1 MTTEDPVTLDS
12 ALAAASVPALLMC
25 LAQITGDPRWTEAP
39 FLPKRDISMI
49 PDPSGGLPE
58 EVQQEVRD
66 AMRTLLLDIQAGKR
80 EVRRE
85 PLDEEVALQM
95 MRVCLGEKVPPEYA
109 PMALEEM
116 GMRDRAVR
124 WSPSGPPAGAGR
136 FDVLVVGAGVSGL
149 AAAYRL
155 RELGIP
161 FQVVEK
167 NVDVGGTWVDNAYP
181 EAGVD
186 TPNHFYS
193 YSFAPNTHWSSHYSK
208 REEVWDYL
216 RDVARRF
223 DLLRHIQ
230 FRTEVLAMHWH
241 DDRQMWRVRLR
252 SESDGERE
260 IWVNAVITAVGQ
272 LNRPK
277 MAAFP
282 GMDTF
287 PGPWWHSAHWRNDV
301 SLEGKRVAVIGTGA
315 SAIQFMRSVAARA
328 AKVTIFQRSP
338 QWIRHEPNYHGRVSR
353 ETQWL
358 MDYVPF
364 YCEWYRFGLMW
375 RFGDGLLPTLKRDP
389 DWPHPE
395 RAMNARND
403 RHREILTQ
411 YLLSELEGRDDLIAK
426 TLPNYPPYGKR
437 ILIDNDWFKT
447 LRRPNVE
454 LVTEAVDHVEGARIV
469 TSSGAVH
476 EADIIILAT
485 GFEAG
490 KMLAPMHIVGRD
502 GRSIRE
508 AWGDDD
514 PYAYLGTTVHGFP
527 NLFCVLGPNTAL
539 AHGGSI
545 FFVSECQIRYIT
557 GCLVGMLERGQSAIE
572 VRKDVQDDY
581 VARVDAEHAELVW
594 THPGMR
600 NWYRNDRGR
609 VFSPMPWR
617 LVDFWQM
624 THAPDLS
631 DYILTPADRRPLEA
645 MPEGSGE
652 GAVSAVR

>member
-1 MTTEDPVTLDS
+1 MTNQNPVTLES
-12 ALAAASVPALLMC
+12 ALAAASIPTLLMC
-25 LAQITGDPRWTEAP
+25 LAQITGDRRWTEAP
-39 FLPKRDISMI
+39 FLPKRDVSMI

-58 EVQQEVRD
+58 EVQKEVRD
-66 AMRTLLLDIQAGKR
+66 AMRSVLEEIEAGRRQVSKSDID
-80 EVRRE
+80 
-85 PLDEEVALQM
+85 DEAALRM
-95 MRVCLGEKVPPEYA
+95 MRVCLGERVPPEYA

-116 GMRDRAVR
+116 AMRDRAVR
-124 WSPSGPPAGAGR
+124 WRSTPPPGAAR
-136 FDVLVVGAGVSGL
+136 DFQVLVVGAGVSGL
-149 AAAYRL
+149 CAAYRL
-155 RELGIP
+155 QELGIP
-161 FQVVEK
+161 FRVVEK
-167 NVDVGGTWVDNAYP
+167 NADVGGTWIDNSYP
-181 EAGVD
+181 ESGVD

-208 REEVWDYL
+208 REEVWTYL
-216 RDVARRF
+216 RDVAQRF
-223 DLLRHIQ
+223 DLLRHIE
-230 FRTEVLAMHWH
+230 FRTEVLAMRWH
-241 DDRQMWRVRLR
+241 EDRQMWQVRLR
-252 SESDGERE
+252 SESGERE
-260 IWVNAVITAVGQ
+260 IWANAVITAVGQ

-282 GMDTF
+282 GMETF
-287 PGPWWHSAHWRNDV
+287 TGPWWHSALWRHDV
-301 SLEGKRVAVIGTGA
+301 PLEGKRVAVIGTGA

-358 MDYVPF
+358 MDHVPF

-403 RHREILTQ
+403 RHREMLTQ
-411 YLLSELEGRDDLIAK
+411 YLLSELEGREDLIPK
-426 TLPNYPPYGKR
+426 TLPDYPPYGKR

-454 LVTEAVDHVEGARIV
+454 LVTEAVDHVDGERIV
-469 TSSGAVH
+469 TSSGAIH
-476 EADIIILAT
+476 EADVIILAT

-490 KMLAPMHIVGRD
+490 KMLAPMDIVGRN
-502 GRSIRE
+502 GLSIRE

-514 PYAYLGTTVHGFP
+514 PYAYIGTTVHGFP

-545 FFVSECQIRYIT
+545 FFISECQIRYAT
-557 GCLVGMLERGQSAIE
+557 ACLVEMIENGQASIE
-572 VRKDVQDDY
+572 VRKEVQDDY
-581 VARVDAEHAELVW
+581 VARVDAEHAQLVW

-617 LVDFWQM
+617 LVDFWRM
-624 THAPDLS
+624 THDPDFSEYVSTPRERDRPVRAPA
-631 DYILTPADRRPLEA
+631 PAIEETEVAGR
-645 MPEGSGE
+645 
-652 GAVSAVR
+652 